1 MGSGILPA
9 RACRGHSA
17 GHGGASRSRSGA
29 HLANLSKYILQLA
42 SDAPAGM
49 FTAIRLLPIAL
60 LICCDRQGL
69 ERLVVTKSVIGKV
82 AEQIVKVA
90 IDRMKHPSPVVSL
103 PALQL
108 LLTCMYTEAADRLNQ
123 PEIEEPLPD
132 VEPEA
137 LVRSIERTSAI
148 FDKIRKGHAMEV
160 EILCTVLSALLGDF
174 FPPSEIL
181 TKVIGEFLSPQQP
194 HPQLLSAVVFKVRNY
209 STDSFIDLKRF

>member
-1 MGSGILPA
+1 MGFSIFSTGA
-9 RACRGHSA
+9 RGRHTAGYGSA
-17 GHGGASRSRSGA
+17 GCIRISPFSSHIPEY
-29 HLANLSKYILQLA
+29 LVWFT
-42 SDAPAGM
+42 SDPIAGM
-49 FTAIRLLPIAL
+49 LQCLLLDCLSNAVRRLPI
-60 LICCDRQGL
+60 CRQGL
-69 ERLVVTKSVIGKV
+69 ERLVATKSVVGKV

-90 IDRMKHPSPVVSL
+90 IDRLKQPSPLLAL

-123 PEIEEPLPD
+123 PGAEEPLPD

-148 FDKIRKGHAMEV
+148 FDKIRKGHPMEV
-160 EILCTVLSALLGDF
+160 EVLCTVLSGVLGDF

-194 HPQLLSAVVFKVRNY
+194 HPRLLSAVVFKVC
-209 STDSFIDLKRF
+209 I

>member
-1 MGSGILPA
+1 M
-9 RACRGHSA
+9 
-17 GHGGASRSRSGA
+17 
-29 HLANLSKYILQLA
+29 
-42 SDAPAGM
+42 
-49 FTAIRLLPIAL
+49 
-60 LICCDRQGL
+60 
-69 ERLVVTKSVIGKV
+69 VGKV

-90 IDRMKHPSPVVSL
+90 IDRLKQSSPLLAL

-123 PEIEEPLPD
+123 PGVEEPLPD

-148 FDKIRKGHAMEV
+148 FDKIRKGHPMEV
-160 EILCTVLSALLGDF
+160 EVLCTVLSGVLGDF

-194 HPQLLSAVVFKVRNY
+194 HQRLLSAVVFKVYGTTIIAIILRYNRA
-209 STDSFIDLKRF
+209 SVIRFAFSFLGL